1 MGAPASRANP
11 TRRHWPRRTGVESN
25 ASRPTSAQLAN
36 IPASVRIAAT
46 AGRPNG
52 PRGYHHPWSRYRDAW
67 GYHHPWRHS
76 AAVVHTG
83 VVAVAT
89 AAAIWAAV
97 KARPTATGDWNCQI
111 GLHLFER
118 RERHGLGIGKG
129 EETDADG
136 DSDSEKLRH
145 SFLLSCCVM

>member
-25 ASRPTSAQLAN
+25 ATRPPSAHLAN
-36 IPASVRIAAT
+36 RPASVRIAAT

-52 PRGYHHPWSRYRDAW
+52 PRGYHHPWRRYRDAW

-76 AAVVHTG
+76 AAVVHAG

-89 AAAIWAAV
+89 AAAIWATV
-97 KARPTATGDWNCQI
+97 KARPTATSDRNCQI
-111 GLHLFER
+111 GLRLFER
-118 RERHGLGIGKG
+118 HEWHGLGGG
-129 EETDADG
+129 NTEETDADG
-136 DSDSEKLRH
+136 DSESKELCH
-145 SFLLSCCVM
+145 SFLLSCSVM